1 MSDDSGSW
9 AELSKI
15 EDSLSESLVDDS
27 KPSSDPHGGGASSNT
42 RLVSLWY

>member
-1 MSDDSGSW
+1 MGDENGSW

-15 EDSLSESLVDDS
+15 DEDSLSESLVDDS

-42 RLVSLWY
+42 RLVVL